1 MEWTNA
7 INNAINY
14 MEDHLTDDISL
25 SDIAQSVHISR
36 FHFQRAFHIMTGMT
50 PSDYMRKRRLSIAG
64 SVLSKGNAKV
74 IDIALKYGYDSPESF
89 SKAFSR
95 FHGITPQQAKKG
107 GALKFFNKLSL
118 KIIIEGGSTMNYVI
132 ETWEEMDLLVYT
144 KEIPVETSEE
154 EIPKFWNEYFTN
166 KTCKEVPG
174 YLGVCAHQK
183 TEGDTFLYGI
193 GCKASDVDKIPEGF
207 ELLHIPA
214 YSWVIFSCVGPSPDA
229 IQKTWE
235 KIYSEWLPT
244 TSYEIIQDYDIENY
258 LPGDPNSA
266 DYVSEICLPI
276 KQGN

>member
-89 SKAFSR
+89 SKVFSR

-118 KIIIEGGSTMNYVI
+118 KIIIEGGSTMNYII
-132 ETWEEMDLLVYT
+132 ETWGEMDLLVYT
-144 KEIPVETSEE
+144 
-154 EIPKFWNEYFTN
+154 
-166 KTCKEVPG
+166 KEVPG